1 MYADGPLTA
10 YIVGCSL
17 YADVFRVPYAIYYVS
32 TMFFSG
38 APLERVALD
47 GSVPDVQHPPNQEVR

>member
-17 YADVFRVPYAIYYVS
+17 YADVFRVPYAIYYVG
-32 TMFFSG
+32 TMVFSN
-38 APLERVALD
+38 APLWRVIPDGALPMD
-47 GSVPDVQHPPNQEVR
+47 K